1 MSKSTDNGHGLGGM
15 EKRGSVTHISLVAI
29 LALFSL
35 PVSADEYHYN
45 NILLGDRAAGMGG
58 AYTAI
63 SDDPSGLFYNPA
75 GIIYAQ
81 GTNVSVSANA
91 YHQSKTNYNNV
102 IGGNGWNRT
111 SSALLPN
118 FFGVI
123 QPLGKG
129 KVGFSYA
136 VPDSIIEDQDQAFT
150 NIPLITKYVVN
161 FNKNDNTYCFG
172 PSYAVELSRG
182 VSVGGTL
189 YVQYRSSQW
198 ILNQLINLNTGQYEW
213 TNRYY
218 QTSEWGLRPVVGLMW
233 NTTEKLSIGLTASL
247 TKVLNST
254 TTDQTI
260 FKDILYDG
268 NTVSRTSIQSTEKRQ
283 LPFTTTLG
291 FAYFPS
297 NKLVVSGDISFYGSS
312 KGFESDPGDDRVA
325 TTNIALGTEY
335 YLDEKWAVRAGLFTD
350 KANTPKINSGDS
362 NALDHVDLTGFTL
375 SACYFTRQS
384 AITLGTAYRSGS
396 GKAQILGGTA
406 IQDVKMTA
414 WTFTLSASYFY

>member
-1 MSKSTDNGHGLGGM
+1 MSKSTDSARLADVMALRGLF
-15 EKRGSVTHISLVAI
+15 KVTIYLSAI
-29 LALFSL
+29 FLFWK
-35 PVSADEYHYN
+35 PAVADEYHYN

-75 GIIYAQ
+75 GIVYSQ

-91 YHQSKTNYNNV
+91 FHQSTTKYDNV
-102 IGGNGWNRT
+102 IGGNGWKRT

-123 QPLGKG
+123 QPIGKG

-150 NIPLITKYVVN
+150 NIPGYTKYAIN

-172 PSYAVELSRG
+172 PSYAAEISRG
-182 VSVGGTL
+182 FSVGATL
-189 YVQYRSSQW
+189 YAQYRSNQW
-198 ILNQLINLNTGQYEW
+198 ILNQLVFLTNGTNEW

-218 QTSEWGLRPVVGLMW
+218 QTSEWGLRPIVGMMW
-233 NTTEKLSIGLTASL
+233 NTTEKLSVGLTASM
-247 TKVLNST
+247 TQILNST
-254 TTDQTI
+254 TTDQTNFLGVGSTTI
-260 FKDILYDG
+260 
-268 NTVSRTSIQSTEKRQ
+268 NRTSIKTNEKRQ
-283 LPFTTTLG
+283 LPLTATLG

-297 NKLVVSGDISFYGSS
+297 NRLLFSGDLSFYGSA
-312 KGFESDPGDDRVA
+312 KGFKSDPGDDRVA
-325 TTNIALGTEY
+325 VINAAFGTEY
-335 YLDEKWAVRAGLFTD
+335 YLNEKWALRGGLFTD
-350 KANTPKINSGDS
+350 KANTPKIKSGDS
-362 NALDHVDLTGFTL
+362 NALDHVDLYGASL

-384 AITLGTAYRSGS
+384 AITLGTTYRFGS

-406 IQDVKMTA
+406 IQNVKISA
-414 WTFTLSASYFY
+414 WTHTLSASYFY